1 MNGPSEEN
9 RAGRGE
15 NYIMDSWSQ
24 EKYIKAWNFS
34 SKVHNGQLVPGTDIP
49 YINHIG
55 LVAMEAM
62 AAIAHGKDI
71 SNPDLLIQ
79 CALLHDTIEDT
90 SSTYEEIRGEFGVEV
105 ADGVLALSK
114 NTDLPSK
121 MEQMEDSIERIH
133 KQAKEVWMVK
143 LCDRTTNLQPPPS
156 YWDKDKIQAY
166 RAEAIY
172 ILEKL
177 QDSNQCLAG
186 RLETKISDYRKYL

>member
-1 MNGPSEEN
+1 MNGPSKEN
-9 RAGRGE
+9 RVGRGE

-90 SSTYEEIRGEFGVEV
+90 TSTYEEIRGEFGVEV

-121 MEQMEDSIERIH
+121 MEQMEDSIERIQ

-156 YWDKDKIQAY
+156 HWDKEKIQAY

-177 QDSNQCLAG
+177 QDSNQYLAG
-186 RLETKISDYRKYL
+186 RLETKISDYSKYL